1 MGILSLSHSAPVPDG
16 VLVVGKD
23 DTDGDGLSNVGYAW
37 LLSASGTMKDIETF
51 ASDTSDV
58 WINGVAAVSD
68 SEFVV
73 VGGERTT
80 IRSNP
85 YLALL
90 VVTADG
96 HLERRSQLVVTS
108 MSNRLLSEVA
118 IDPAGPSGGSL
129 GLFVASGVDVGVDQA
144 ISLQR
149 IAVDYPTLVRHRG
162 VESRDRG
169 SRSFVLGQRSQALR
183 RPDPG
188 LRRHAGWNQ
197 VSAGE
202 RRLLGLGV
210 AAALTLT
217 GDVVWS
223 KFLRA
228 TEHSDELF
236 TIVPTQTTWFFAGDC
251 ARFTVGETHEVF
263 GYGWVEKLGPA
274 TGDELGLLMV
284 GNATYASGFGTA
296 YEQGGR
302 LYCGGWTQNEFD
314 GGGNRAWFAGIDVS
328 GTPAP
333 ALAAVQHATGP
344 IGAARPK
351 PPADRLPRGRRARG
365 ARRIAASDAAARLA
379 DFLHCREPRPVVP
392 CGPYRSPAPLAFTW
406 EGHAGMEPHDDRS
419 PSLRSARGLGRSGGD
434 RAWGPALAESARK
447 SKVTSRPPSPT
458 PSPSEPEV
466 SAEARALGM

>member
-1 MGILSLSHSAPVPDG
+1 MYQVDRVPMTLLAVLLLIGSLVGCAKHTTAPAPSSNVNPDPPNANARIQVQSTFGDPAKWSAIYDMTAPTAVGPAFHGWHDDEAIVGRLGASGSLQWSARLPYILMGIVSLSHSAPVPDG

-23 DTDGDGLSNVGYAW
+23 DTDGDGLSEVGYAW
-37 LLSASGTMKDIETF
+37 LLSASGTMKDVETF
-51 ASDTSDV
+51 ATDTSDV

-149 IAVDYPTLVRHRG
+149 IAVDYPTLSSATVAW
-162 VESRDRG
+162 SREIAGAGPSCWVNDLKLFGDRILVCG
-169 SRSFVLGQRSQALR
+169 GTQDGTKSQ
-183 RPDPG
+183 PG
-188 LRRHAGWNQ
+188 NGGYWD
-197 VSAGE
+197 S
-202 RRLLGLGV
+202 GV

-263 GYGWVEKLGPA
+263 GYGWIEKLGTA

-344 IGAARPK
+344 IGAARQ
-351 PPADRLPRGRRARG
+351 PPADRLPTR
-365 ARRIAASDAAARLA
+365 
-379 DFLHCREPRPVVP
+379 
-392 CGPYRSPAPLAFTW
+392 
-406 EGHAGMEPHDDRS
+406 
-419 PSLRSARGLGRSGGD
+419 
-434 RAWGPALAESARK
+434 
-447 SKVTSRPPSPT
+447 
-458 PSPSEPEV
+458 
-466 SAEARALGM
+466 